1 MVRLAGMA
9 LVWPEGVGMDRLL
22 FGVAVPVQ
30 RRGPA
35 EVVLNFVRMGGWFS
49 QETGWS
55 SSFALID

>member
-35 EVVLNFVRMGGWFS
+35 EVVLNFVRMCFVIFS
-49 QETGWS
+49 INRLVEQV
-55 SSFALID
+55 LLL